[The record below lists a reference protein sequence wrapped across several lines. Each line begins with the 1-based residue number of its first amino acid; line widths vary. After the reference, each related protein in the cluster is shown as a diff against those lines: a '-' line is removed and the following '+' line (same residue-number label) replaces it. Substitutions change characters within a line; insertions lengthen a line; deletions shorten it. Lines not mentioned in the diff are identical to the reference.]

1 MNPLIGKDV
10 NFSASGVVELLKELE
25 EIAKMS
31 GHNVI
36 VPPILKGETGIL
48 HGFSFLVASGE
59 KFCGVDIYKNVS
71 GVDVLKSRIKQ
82 LDTEASVC
90 LISTTHPTE
99 ETRLLCSEYDMKL
112 FTRSDVQ
119 GRIETGAVG
128 LQVMDELWR
137 KSDEAVSGQDRFP
150 VSMSGSPFRNT
161 RPETGQARFSVLVT

>member
-10 NFSASGVVELLKELE
+10 NFSASGVVELLKELQ
-25 EIAKMS
+25 EIAKVS

-59 KFCGVDIYKNVS
+59 KFCGVDIYKNVG

-90 LISTTHPTE
+90 LISTIHPTE
-99 ETRLLCSEYDMKL
+99 ETRLLCSAYDMKL
-112 FTRSDVQ
+112 FTRSELR
-119 GRIETGAVG
+119 GTAETKAEG
-128 LQVMDELWR
+128 LQTIDIL
-137 KSDEAVSGQDRFP
+137 
-150 VSMSGSPFRNT
+150 
-161 RPETGQARFSVLVT
+161 